1 MSTHLFWTVCWWLPD
16 TVNPEPIFNDSF
28 CSSET
33 LQVDRISHHHT
44 IPVLKRF
51 ITKTLQLAE
60 PNQVVVYP
68 WEAWRGP
75 LSDDVTFEDLVN
87 GKHGEI
93 SRVKPLLFLLLGD
106 WTFLPSIFE
115 EGVLVRKMEEMKKCL
130 PWKIIRACREEVQ
143 DRLQTPPPAPEGF
156 SVPEGF
162 SPLLNEGANAMIPMA
177 ESSTMEM
184 LRNLR
189 GAAVS
194 ALYRP
199 PILASQLSSDD
210 TMDALICALENLR
223 ISAPLT
229 PRPRVSWV

>member
-1 MSTHLFWTVCWWLPD
+1 M
-16 TVNPEPIFNDSF
+16 
-28 CSSET
+28 
-33 LQVDRISHHHT
+33 
-44 IPVLKRF
+44 
-51 ITKTLQLAE
+51 
-60 PNQVVVYP
+60 
-68 WEAWRGP
+68 
-75 LSDDVTFEDLVN
+75 
-87 GKHGEI
+87 
-93 SRVKPLLFLLLGD
+93 
-106 WTFLPSIFE
+106 
-115 EGVLVRKMEEMKKCL
+115 RKMEEMKKCL